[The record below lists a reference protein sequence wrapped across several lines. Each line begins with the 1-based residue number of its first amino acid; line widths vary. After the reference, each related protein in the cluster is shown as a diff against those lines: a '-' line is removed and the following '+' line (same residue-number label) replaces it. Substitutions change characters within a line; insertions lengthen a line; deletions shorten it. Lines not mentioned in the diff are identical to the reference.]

1 MLETVDVGVDV
12 IWKRVTLA
20 ERIADA
26 ALIYAD
32 YMPGAQE
39 ADLVDRAFGL
49 GTNLGTNLS
58 VTGTV
63 SDPQN
68 PL

>member
-1 MLETVDVGVDV
+1 M
-12 IWKRVTLA
+12 RTLQ
-20 ERIADA
+20 EWMGHRDFKTT
-26 ALIYAD
+26 LIYAD

-58 VTGTV
+58 ATETV
-63 SDPQN
+63 SDPQK